1 MNRPSVEA
9 IGGPWRLSS
18 LGLLGGRTCRN
29 KRFDLGLSGG
39 MLLDGP
45 NHRRPWDAGEKIWRG
60 DDGPEAEECGLQSQ
74 VSILVS
80 PMWNILRRN
89 GQSVSQQAARY

>member
-1 MNRPSVEA
+1 MNRPSIEA
-9 IGGPWRLSS
+9 IGGPWRLIS
-18 LGLLGGRTCRN
+18 LGLPGGRACRTE
-29 KRFDLGLSGG
+29 RLDLGLGGG

-60 DDGPEAEECGLQSQ
+60 DDGPEAEECGLHSQ

-89 GQSVSQQAARY
+89 G